1 MWLSMDMSQYLDIFL
16 EESGEHLQNLSQ
28 KLLELEQ
35 HPDDLAIIN
44 EIFRSAHTLKGMSS
58 TMGFEDMAD
67 LTHHMENVLEDLKE
81 GRLRVSTLTVDVLL
95 KCLDRLQSMID
106 SIRGGGSPA
115 CDNSDLI
122 DMLGH
127 IKGGGKVGVE
137 QENTVPDPMAHPVD
151 ETGWNGFCE
160 LLNDYDLDLIQEA
173 FNRRLNVFY
182 IQVVVSEDCQMK
194 SVRAFMVFKAL
205 EEDGEIIK
213 SEPPAQ
219 ELDEGRFGEEFQIIL
234 VTGIDEVTVI
244 SRLHG
249 ISEIKVGEIMKL
261 DPSMSLDSLDMVEGT
276 GDVHTSGRQEE
287 RSDSAP
293 TSAQEVSST
302 RRIRQTVRVDIR
314 RLDDLM
320 NLVGELV
327 INKGRLEQIGSSEKL
342 TELNETIEQ
351 VDRITTDLQS
361 VVMKVR
367 MVPIK
372 QVFNRFPRMVRD
384 LTHELGKEVE
394 FHIEGEETELDRTV
408 IDEIGDP
415 LVHLLRNAI
424 DHGIEVPEER
434 ARLGKPRKALLK
446 LTAHH
451 EGNNVFIEVTDDGRG
466 IDVNKIKEQAVS
478 KGLIEPVEA
487 EHLEGEAALALLF
500 RPGFSTS
507 EAISDISGRGVGLDV
522 VKTRIGALNGEIAI
536 GSQKDKGT
544 TFRIRLPLTLAII
557 QALMVEVGDELYAI
571 PLGSVDETTML
582 QENEIKMVQNQEVA
596 LLRGGVLPLASLHQ
610 LLDTPGQLQLEE
622 ENYIVVVRKGDKQY
636 GLVCD
641 NLVGQ
646 QEVVIKS
653 LGKLLTGTSGLAGA
667 TILGN
672 GKVALILDVNTLL

>member
-1 MWLSMDMSQYLDIFL
+1 
-16 EESGEHLQNLSQ
+16 
-28 KLLELEQ
+28 
-35 HPDDLAIIN
+35 
-44 EIFRSAHTLKGMSS
+44 
-58 TMGFEDMAD
+58 
-67 LTHHMENVLEDLKE
+67 
-81 GRLRVSTLTVDVLL
+81 
-95 KCLDRLQSMID
+95 
-106 SIRGGGSPA
+106 
-115 CDNSDLI
+115 
-122 DMLGH
+122 
-127 IKGGGKVGVE
+127 
-137 QENTVPDPMAHPVD
+137 
-151 ETGWNGFCE
+151 
-160 LLNDYDLDLIQEA
+160 
-173 FNRRLNVFY
+173 
-182 IQVVVSEDCQMK
+182 MK

-205 EEDGEIIK
+205 DEDGEIIK

-314 RLDDLM
+314 RLDDAM

-424 DHGIEVPEER
+424 DHGS
-434 ARLGKPRKALLK
+434 KFRK
-446 LTAHH
+446 
-451 EGNNVFIEVTDDGRG
+451 
-466 IDVNKIKEQAVS
+466 
-478 KGLIEPVEA
+478 KG
-487 EHLEGEAALALLF
+487 
-500 RPGFSTS
+500 PGW
-507 EAISDISGRGVGLDV
+507 
-522 VKTRIGALNGEIAI
+522 
-536 GSQKDKGT
+536 
-544 TFRIRLPLTLAII
+544 
-557 QALMVEVGDELYAI
+557 
-571 PLGSVDETTML
+571 
-582 QENEIKMVQNQEVA
+582 
-596 LLRGGVLPLASLHQ
+596 ASLGRH
-610 LLDTPGQLQLEE
+610 
-622 ENYIVVVRKGDKQY
+622 
-636 GLVCD
+636 
-641 NLVGQ
+641 
-646 QEVVIKS
+646 S
-653 LGKLLTGTSGLAGA
+653 
-667 TILGN
+667 
-672 GKVALILDVNTLL
+672 

>member
-1 MWLSMDMSQYLDIFL
+1 
-16 EESGEHLQNLSQ
+16 
-28 KLLELEQ
+28 
-35 HPDDLAIIN
+35 
-44 EIFRSAHTLKGMSS
+44 
-58 TMGFEDMAD
+58 
-67 LTHHMENVLEDLKE
+67 
-81 GRLRVSTLTVDVLL
+81 
-95 KCLDRLQSMID
+95 
-106 SIRGGGSPA
+106 
-115 CDNSDLI
+115 
-122 DMLGH
+122 
-127 IKGGGKVGVE
+127 
-137 QENTVPDPMAHPVD
+137 
-151 ETGWNGFCE
+151 
-160 LLNDYDLDLIQEA
+160 
-173 FNRRLNVFY
+173 
-182 IQVVVSEDCQMK
+182 
-194 SVRAFMVFKAL
+194 
-205 EEDGEIIK
+205 
-213 SEPPAQ
+213 
-219 ELDEGRFGEEFQIIL
+219 
-234 VTGIDEVTVI
+234 
-244 SRLHG
+244 
-249 ISEIKVGEIMKL
+249 MKL

-507 EAISDISGRGVGLDV
+507 EAISDISGRGS
-522 VKTRIGALNGEIAI
+522 A
-536 GSQKDKGT
+536 
-544 TFRIRLPLTLAII
+544 
-557 QALMVEVGDELYAI
+557 
-571 PLGSVDETTML
+571 
-582 QENEIKMVQNQEVA
+582 
-596 LLRGGVLPLASLHQ
+596 
-610 LLDTPGQLQLEE
+610 
-622 ENYIVVVRKGDKQY
+622 
-636 GLVCD
+636 
-641 NLVGQ
+641 
-646 QEVVIKS
+646 
-653 LGKLLTGTSGLAGA
+653 
-667 TILGN
+667 
-672 GKVALILDVNTLL
+672 